1 MTLST
6 QRVERASNTTTTSTS
21 FTCLAGITVTVACRA
36 GGKYFAQFN
45 VTGTIGQGDS
55 HNWYRFVDG
64 CTNKE
69 STGNMPT
76 PNTATVFFVH
86 GHGLTGCT
94 SGQTLHIEWRVSR
107 STGTAYGS
115 SCSNTTLDIIEV
127 I

>member
-55 HNWYRFVDG
+55 HNWYRFD
-64 CTNKE
+64 CATTNKE

-76 PNTATVFFVH
+76 PNTATVFFAH
-86 GHGLTGCT
+86 GQGLTGC
-94 SGQTLHIEWRVSR
+94 LF
-107 STGTAYGS
+107 
-115 SCSNTTLDIIEV
+115 TTTITR
-127 I
+127 